1 MHQLVIVELVAQAG
15 LMLAL
20 QTHLDILL
28 RHTEIKN
35 KKFKNQLE
43 CKNIDGFMIVA
54 MIIVIMINDINR
66 NSYFNVNRHNLL
78 YQVPPLILITTLR

>member
-1 MHQLVIVELVAQAG
+1 
-15 LMLAL
+15 
-20 QTHLDILL
+20 L
-28 RHTEIKN
+28 RHTEIEN
-35 KKFKNQLE
+35 KKYKNQLE

-66 NSYFNVNRHNLL
+66 NGYLNVNRHNLL